1 MTNSKKIKRNI
12 GASRRLAP
20 FGHVRS
26 ITFTIMLLTVALIF
40 GCRKSGG
47 GGGTTQTDPIKNL
60 TGNLLIVSADGTRGA
75 NSLPL
80 SFVGASA
87 TVSDVKVDKFGGQGG
102 DILLFPTNFII
113 ENGNLYLTNLTTTN
127 KDGGEVKAAV
137 SNKVTLTFSLSG
149 ENLSK
154 YTDTAEIYVGKYS
167 NISTNILDIFKK
179 FTTMESD
186 TLSETTDTAH
196 PIKNLTFEFT
206 KMTNATTNSS
216 FLLLENTKEGDGGMI
231 VNGARFVTNLNKSIT
246 AQKTSF
252 DTYFTDVK
260 VNGFNTNDSES
271 IANFQIDFSGKKSY
285 LYYYEGEPNY
295 HLIFF
300 LKQGKWDNN
309 LGK

>member
-1 MTNSKKIKRNI
+1 MTQKNKI
-12 GASRRLAP
+12 
-20 FGHVRS
+20 FS
-26 ITFTIMLLTVALIF
+26 ITLSLLILGSVA
-40 GCRKSGG
+40 CRKSG
-47 GGGTTQTDPIKNL
+47 GGGTTQTDPIRSL
-60 TGNLLIVSADGTRGA
+60 TGNLLIVSTDGKTNL

-80 SFVGASA
+80 SFIGASA
-87 TVSDVKVDKFGGQGG
+87 TVLDVKVGQGG

-113 ENGNLYLTNLTTTN
+113 ENGNLYLTNLTKTN
-127 KDGGEVKAAV
+127 KEGKDIEAGKTN
-137 SNKVTLTFSLSG
+137 SKVTLTFSLSG
-149 ENLSK
+149 ENLSR

-179 FTTMESD
+179 FTTIDTDALSD
-186 TLSETTDTAH
+186 TTDTKH
-196 PIKNLTFEFT
+196 PIKEVTFDFT

-216 FLLLENTKEGDGGMI
+216 FLLLENTKPGDANML

-246 AQKTSF
+246 AQKSSF